1 MLNLQKLTIDL
12 SVEELRR
19 AYERIYSNIEQQLG
33 NIIVW
38 SGRLALENIANS
50 DALYHDVEHT
60 VMVTLAGQ
68 AIIEGKHLLEGGVT
82 PRDWVHC
89 MIALLCHD
97 IGYVR
102 GICKDD
108 KDGMIATGVGNETV
122 EVPPGASDAVL
133 SPYHVDRSK
142 LFVRERFGK
151 GMLMGMVA
159 EIDAEVIASY
169 IEITRFPVPDDDWY
183 KDTKGYPGLVR
194 AADFVGQLGDPNRPR
209 KSPAL
214 FFEFEEIGKN
224 EELGYKRPGD
234 LHDSYA
240 KFYWD
245 VVSPYIQE
253 ALRYLRVTQEGKQWI
268 ANLYANVFG
277 AEHGCHIYR
286 TCS

>member
-12 SVEELRR
+12 SVEELRK
-19 AYERIYSNIEQQLG
+19 AYERTYSNIDQQLG

-108 KDGMIATGVGNETV
+108 KDGIIATGIGNETV
-122 EVPPGASDAVL
+122 EIPPGASDAVL
-133 SPYHVDRSK
+133 SLYHVDRSK

-151 GMLMGMVA
+151 GLLMGMVA

-169 IEITRFPVPDDDWY
+169 IEITRFPVPDDDWHQ
-183 KDTKGYPGLVR
+183 DTKGYPGLVR

-240 KFYWD
+240 RFYWD

-253 ALRYLRVTQEGKQWI
+253 ALQYLRVTQEGKQWI

>member
-1 MLNLQKLTIDL
+1 
-12 SVEELRR
+12 
-19 AYERIYSNIEQQLG
+19 
-33 NIIVW
+33 
-38 SGRLALENIANS
+38 
-50 DALYHDVEHT
+50 
-60 VMVTLAGQ
+60 
-68 AIIEGKHLLEGGVT
+68 
-82 PRDWVHC
+82 
-89 MIALLCHD
+89 
-97 IGYVR
+97 VR

-108 KDGMIATGVGNETV
+108 KDGLIATGIGDETA

-169 IEITRFPVPDDDWY
+169 IEITRFPVPGDDWY

-194 AADFVGQLGDPNRPR
+194 AADFIGQLGDPNRPR

-214 FFEFEEIGKN
+214 FFEFEEIGSN
-224 EELGYKRPGD
+224 EALGYERPGD
-234 LHDSYA
+234 LHDNYA

>member
-1 MLNLQKLTIDL
+1 MLNLQKLAIDL
-12 SVEELRR
+12 CVEELRS
-19 AYERIYSNIEQQLG
+19 AYERTYSTMEQQLG
-33 NIIVW
+33 NIIMW
-38 SGRLALENIANS
+38 SGRLVLENIANS
-50 DALYHDVEHT
+50 DALYHNVEHT

-68 AIIEGKHLLEGGVT
+68 AIIEGKHLLEGGVS
-82 PRDWVHC
+82 PRDWVHF
-89 MIALLCHD
+89 MMAVLCHD

-102 GICKDD
+102 GICRGDT
-108 KDGMIATGVGNETV
+108 DGKVATGVGDETV
-122 EVPPGASDAVL
+122 EVPHGASDAVL

-151 GMLMGMVA
+151 GLLMGMVTN
-159 EIDAEVIASY
+159 IDAELIASY
-169 IEITRFPVPDDDWY
+169 IEMTRFPVPDDDWY

-194 AADFVGQLGDPNRPR
+194 ASDFVGQLGDPNRPR

-214 FFEFEEIGKN
+214 FFEFEETGSN
-224 EELGYKRPGD
+224 QELGYKRPGD
-234 LHDSYA
+234 LHDNYA

-277 AEHGCHIYR
+277 AEHECHIYR

>member
-12 SVEELRR
+12 SVAELRK
-19 AYERIYSNIEQQLG
+19 AYERIYSNIDQQLG

-108 KDGMIATGVGNETV
+108 KDEMIATGVGNET
-122 EVPPGASDAVL
+122 
-133 SPYHVDRSK
+133 
-142 LFVRERFGK
+142 FGK

-183 KDTKGYPGLVR
+183 KDTEGYPGLVR

>member
-12 SVEELRR
+12 SVEELRG
-19 AYERIYSNIEQQLG
+19 AYERTYSNIEQQLG

-50 DALYHDVEHT
+50 DALYHNVEHT

-108 KDGMIATGVGNETV
+108 KDGLIATGIGDETA

-194 AADFVGQLGDPNRPR
+194 AADFIGQLGDPNRPR

-214 FFEFEEIGKN
+214 FFEFEEIGSN
-224 EELGYKRPGD
+224 EALGYKRPGD
-234 LHDSYA
+234 LHDNYA